1 MTASFTTY
9 IKSSL
14 LISSVFF
21 LIFTLVIR
29 FAGVRL
35 TRLADKLA
43 DVTGIGEALFG
54 AVLLGGITSIA
65 GIIASITA
73 AYNGYGELA
82 VSNAIGGIAAQTTF
96 LAIADISYRK
106 ANLEHASASLQ
117 NIMMGA
123 LLIGQLILIVMVASA
138 PGIELTGFHPASI
151 LFIVIYI
158 AGIYLISKAKKSK
171 MWTPRKTSQT
181 VVDKKHFADLPKG
194 RQAKLWLEFIL
205 FSIIVGFS
213 GFIVAHSGIGIA
225 ENSGLSETFVGAL
238 FTAISTS
245 LPELVVSVAA
255 VKQGSLNLAV
265 GNIIGGNTFDVLFVA
280 FADFAFLQGS
290 IYHVL
295 SGQQIFLI
303 GLTILMTTVLIIGL
317 LFRQK
322 YGPGKIGWESVL
334 ILALFIFG
342 YLVML

>member
-1 MTASFTTY
+1 MTSILTNY
-9 IKSSL
+9 ISSSL
-14 LISSVFF
+14 LISILFF
-21 LIFTLVIR
+21 LVFSLIIR
-29 FAGVRL
+29 FAGVKL

-43 DVTGIGEALFG
+43 DITGLGEALFG

-73 AYNGYGELA
+73 AYNGHGEMA
-82 VSNAIGGIAAQTTF
+82 ISNAIGGIAAQTTF

-117 NIMMGA
+117 NIIMGA
-123 LLIGQLILIVMVASA
+123 LLIGQLILIILVMSA
-138 PGIELTGFHPASI
+138 PRLELTNFHPASV
-151 LFIVIYI
+151 LFIIIYI
-158 AGIYLISKAKKSK
+158 AGIYMISKARKSQ
-171 MWTPRKTSQT
+171 MWRPRQTSQT
-181 VVDKKHFADLPKG
+181 VIDKKEFTDLPNE
-194 RQAKLWLEFIL
+194 QQFKLWIKFFLLAIV
-205 FSIIVGFS
+205 VGFS

-225 ENSGLSETFVGAL
+225 QHSGLSETFVGAL

-245 LPELVVSVAA
+245 LPELVVSIAA
-255 VKQGSLNLAV
+255 VKQGALNLAV

-295 SGQQIFLI
+295 SRQQIFLI
-303 GLTILMTTVLIIGL
+303 GLTILMTTILIIGL

-334 ILALFIFG
+334 ILVLFILG
-342 YLVML
+342 YLIML

>member
-1 MTASFTTY
+1 MTGSFTAY

-21 LIFTLVIR
+21 LMFTLVIR

-43 DVTGIGEALFG
+43 DITGIGEALFG

-65 GIIASITA
+65 GIIASVTA
-73 AYNGYGELA
+73 AYNGYGQLA

-123 LLIGQLILIVMVASA
+123 LLIGQLILIVMVAST
-138 PGIELTGFHPASI
+138 PGIEFTGFHPASI

-181 VVDKKHFADLPKG
+181 VIDKKHFADLPKG
-194 RQAKLWLEFIL
+194 EQAKLWLEFIL
-205 FSIIVGFS
+205 FSIIVGCS

-245 LPELVVSVAA
+245 LPELVVSIAA

-295 SGQQIFLI
+295 SSPQIFLI

-342 YLVML
+342 YLLML